1 MFGIS
6 NPQFAIRNPNSS
18 KMNIL
23 GISCFYHD
31 AAAALIQ
38 DGNLIAAAEE
48 ERFSRKKHDYNFPEL
63 AIDFCLEQTGIK
75 GGDVDYVVFHEK
87 PLVKFERILMT
98 VLGAYPRTSRVFR
111 EAMVAWFN
119 EKLWIK
125 GRILKKLGLPQ
136 ERILFSE
143 HHLSHA
149 ASALF
154 CSPFAEA
161 AIMTVDGVGEWTTT
175 TLGRGHADWNCGG
188 ANRIELFEEIHF
200 PNSLGLLYS
209 AFTAFLGFE
218 VNEGEYKVMG
228 MAPYG
233 EPRYLDKVYRLIDVN
248 DDGSFRLKMDYFAF
262 HKSTE
267 HSFNSRF
274 VDLFGKP
281 RRPDSDFFTLTTHPN
296 RDHPSWNNSVAAENQ
311 MYADVAA
318 SIQRATEEILL
329 KMANHLQQQTG
340 LTRLCVAGGVML
352 NSVANGRI
360 LRETAFDDMFIQ
372 PAAGD
377 AGAALGAALWVHHVL
392 LQQPRK
398 FVLNHCYWGES
409 FSAGDVATFLR
420 ENNIAHEH
428 FDNEE
433 VLLDRS
439 VDYLQQGKVFGWFKG
454 RFEWGPRA
462 LGNRSI
468 LADPRKLEMK
478 GVVNEKIK
486 FREPFR
492 PFAPVILDE
501 RTREY
506 FDLPASKNHQAAR
519 FMQFVAPIREDKQG
533 SIPAVNHQGTGRLQT
548 IQREV
553 NPSYY
558 GLVEKFGEAT
568 GVPVLLNTSY
578 NLRGEPMVSS
588 PANAYRT
595 FCNSG
600 LDMLVMEN
608 FLIRK

>member
-1 MFGIS
+1 
-6 NPQFAIRNPNSS
+6 
-18 KMNIL
+18 MNIL

-31 AAAALIQ
+31 AAAALLR
-38 DGNLIAAAEE
+38 DGDLIAAGEE

-63 AIDFCLEQTGIK
+63 AIDFCLEK
-75 GGDVDYVVFHEK
+75 ASLKPGDLDYVVFHEK

-98 VLGAYPRTSRVFR
+98 VLGAYPKTSRVFR

-125 GRILKKLGLPQ
+125 GRILKKLGLPPD
-136 ERILFSE
+136 RILFSE
-143 HHLSHA
+143 HHVSHA

-154 CSPFAEA
+154 CSQFEEA

-175 TLGRGHADWNCGG
+175 TLGRGRADWKDGG
-188 ANRIELFEEIHF
+188 ENRIELFEEIHF

-233 EPRYLDKVYRLIDVN
+233 EPRYLEKVYKLIDVN
-248 DDGSFRLKMDYFAF
+248 NDGSFRLNMDYFAF

-274 VDLFGKP
+274 VDLFGTP
-281 RRPDSDFFTLTTHPN
+281 RRPDADFYTLTTHPR
-296 RDHPSWNNSVAAENQ
+296 RDHPHWSNDIAETNQ
-311 MYADVAA
+311 KYADIAA
-318 SIQRATEEILL
+318 SIQRALEEILL
-329 KMANHLQQQTG
+329 KMANHLHQRTG
-340 LTRLCVAGGVML
+340 LKKLCVAGGVML

-360 LRETAFDDMFIQ
+360 LSETAFDDMFIQ

-392 LQQPRK
+392 LKQPRK
-398 FVLNHCYWGES
+398 FVLNHCYWGEG
-409 FSAGDVATFLR
+409 FSETAIADFLR
-420 ENNIAHEH
+420 TNQIPHEQ

-433 VLLDRS
+433 RMLDQVVNRM
-439 VDYLQQGKVFGWFKG
+439 VEGKVFGWFKG

-468 LADPRKLEMK
+468 LADPRRAEMK
-478 GVVNEKIK
+478 GIVNEKIK

-506 FDLPASKNHQAAR
+506 FDLPESKNHHAAR
-519 FMQFVAPIREDKQG
+519 FMQFVAPIRPEKQ
-533 SIPAVNHQGTGRLQT
+533 SLIPAVNHQGTGRLQT

-558 GLVEKFGEAT
+558 RLVEKFGEAT

-578 NLRGEPMVSS
+578 NLRGEPMVTT

-595 FCNSG
+595 FTNSG
-600 LDMLVMEN
+600 LDLLVMEN
-608 FLIRK
+608 FLIGK

>member
-1 MFGIS
+1 
-6 NPQFAIRNPNSS
+6 
-18 KMNIL
+18 MN
-23 GISCFYHD
+23 
-31 AAAALIQ
+31 
-38 DGNLIAAAEE
+38 
-48 ERFSRKKHDYNFPEL
+48 
-63 AIDFCLEQTGIK
+63 
-75 GGDVDYVVFHEK
+75 
-87 PLVKFERILMT
+87 
-98 VLGAYPRTSRVFR
+98 
-111 EAMVAWFN
+111 
-119 EKLWIK
+119 
-125 GRILKKLGLPQ
+125 
-136 ERILFSE
+136 
-143 HHLSHA
+143 
-149 ASALF
+149 
-154 CSPFAEA
+154 
-161 AIMTVDGVGEWTTT
+161 
-175 TLGRGHADWNCGG
+175 GRGV
-188 ANRIELFEEIHF
+188 NRIELVEEIHF

-233 EPRYLDKVYRLIDVN
+233 EPRYLDKVYELIDVN
-248 DDGSFRLKMDYFAF
+248 ADGSFRLNMDYFAF

-267 HSFNSRF
+267 HSFSSRF
-274 VDLFGKP
+274 ADLFGMP
-281 RRPDSDFFTLTTHPN
+281 RRSDADFFTLITHPG
-296 RDHPSWNNSVAAENQ
+296 RDHPQWDNRIADENQ
-311 MYADVAA
+311 RYADIAA

-329 KMANHLQQQTG
+329 KMANHLHERTG
-340 LTRLCVAGGVML
+340 LKKLCVAGGVML

-409 FSAGDVATFLR
+409 FSDVAIIDFLKT
-420 ENNIAHEH
+420 NNIPYEQ

-433 VLLDRS
+433 LMLDRV
-439 VDYLQQGKVFGWFKG
+439 VDQIMQGKVFGWFKG

-468 LADPRKLEMK
+468 LADPRRAEMK
-478 GVVNEKIK
+478 GIVNEKIK

-506 FDLPASKNHQAAR
+506 FDLPESKNHRAAR
-519 FMQFVAPIREDKQG
+519 FMQFVTPIREEKQS

-558 GLVEKFGEAT
+558 RLVET
-568 GVPVLLNTSY
+568 
-578 NLRGEPMVSS
+578 
-588 PANAYRT
+588 
-595 FCNSG
+595 
-600 LDMLVMEN
+600 
-608 FLIRK
+608 I

>member
-1 MFGIS
+1 
-6 NPQFAIRNPNSS
+6 
-18 KMNIL
+18 MNIL

-31 AAAALIQ
+31 AAAALLR
-38 DGNLIAAAEE
+38 DGELIAAGEE

-63 AIDFCLEQTGIK
+63 AIDFCLETAGIK
-75 GGDVDYVVFHEK
+75 AGDLDYVVFHEK

-98 VLGAYPRTSRVFR
+98 VLGAYPKTSTVFR
-111 EAMVAWFN
+111 EAMVSWFN

-125 GRILKKLGLPQ
+125 GRILKKLGIRQ
-136 ERILFSE
+136 DRILFSE
-143 HHLSHA
+143 HHMSHA
-149 ASALF
+149 ASTLF
-154 CSPFAEA
+154 CSPFADA

-175 TLGRGHADWNCGG
+175 TLGRGRADWNGG
-188 ANRIELFEEIHF
+188 GENRIELFEEIHF

-233 EPRYLDKVYRLIDVN
+233 EPRYLDKVYKLVDVN
-248 DDGSFRLKMDYFAF
+248 SDGSFRLNMEYFAF

-274 VDLFGKP
+274 ADLFGTP
-281 RRPDSDFFTLTTHPN
+281 RRSDADFYTLTTHPL
-296 RDHPSWNNSVAAENQ
+296 RDHPQWDNRVADENQ
-311 MYADVAA
+311 KYADIAA

-329 KMANHLQQQTG
+329 KMANHLHERTG
-340 LTRLCVAGGVML
+340 LTKLCVAGGVML

-398 FVLNHCYWGES
+398 FVLNHCYWGEG
-409 FSAGDVATFLR
+409 FADAAVGDFLR
-420 ENNIAHEH
+420 ANSIPHEQI
-428 FDNEE
+428 DNEE
-433 VLLDRS
+433 LMLDR
-439 VDYLQQGKVFGWFKG
+439 VVEQMMQGKVFGWFKG

-468 LADPRKLEMK
+468 LADPRRPEMK
-478 GVVNEKIK
+478 GIVNEKIK

-506 FDLPASKNHQAAR
+506 FDLPESKNHHAAR
-519 FMQFVAPIREDKQG
+519 FMQFVTPIREEKQ
-533 SIPAVNHQGTGRLQT
+533 SLIPAVNHQGTGRLQT

-558 GLVEKFGEAT
+558 RLIEKFGEAT

-578 NLRGEPMVSS
+578 NLRGEPMVST
-588 PANAYRT
+588 PANAFRT
-595 FCNSG
+595 FSNSG
-600 LDMLVMEN
+600 LDLLVMEN

>member
-1 MFGIS
+1 
-6 NPQFAIRNPNSS
+6 
-18 KMNIL
+18 MNIL

-31 AAAALIQ
+31 AAAALLR
-38 DGNLIAAAEE
+38 DGDLIAAAEE

-63 AIDFCLEQTGIK
+63 AIDFCLEKAGIK
-75 GGDVDYVVFHEK
+75 SGDLDYVVFHEK

-98 VLGAYPRTSRVFR
+98 VLGAYPKTSRVFR

-136 ERILFSE
+136 DRILFSE

-154 CSPFAEA
+154 CSPFEEA

-175 TLGRGHADWNCGG
+175 TLGRGKADWNGG
-188 ANRIELFEEIHF
+188 GENRIELFEEIHF

-233 EPRYLDKVYRLIDVN
+233 EPRYLDKVYQLIDVN
-248 DDGSFRLKMDYFAF
+248 ADGSFRLNMDYFAF

-267 HSFNSRF
+267 HSFSSRF
-274 VDLFGKP
+274 ADLFGTP
-281 RRPDSDFFTLTTHPN
+281 RRSDADFFTLTTHPG
-296 RDHPSWNNSVAAENQ
+296 RDHPQWDNRIADENQ
-311 MYADVAA
+311 RYADIAA

-329 KMANHLQQQTG
+329 KMANHLHERTG
-340 LTRLCVAGGVML
+340 LKKLCVAGGVML

-409 FSAGDVATFLR
+409 FSDAAIVDFLKT
-420 ENNIAHEH
+420 NNISYEQ

-433 VLLDRS
+433 LMLDRV
-439 VDYLQQGKVFGWFKG
+439 VDQIMQGKVFGWFKG

-468 LADPRKLEMK
+468 LADPRRAEMK
-478 GVVNEKIK
+478 GIVNEKIK

-506 FDLPASKNHQAAR
+506 FDLPESKNHHAAR
-519 FMQFVAPIREDKQG
+519 FMQFVTPIREDKQ
-533 SIPAVNHQGTGRLQT
+533 SLIPAVNHQGTGRLQT

-558 GLVEKFGEAT
+558 RLVEKFGEAT

-578 NLRGEPMVSS
+578 NLRGEPMVST
-588 PANAYRT
+588 PANAFRT
-595 FCNSG
+595 FSNSG
-600 LDMLVMEN
+600 LDLLVMEN
-608 FLIRK
+608 FLIRKDRG

>member
-1 MFGIS
+1 
-6 NPQFAIRNPNSS
+6 
-18 KMNIL
+18 MNVL

-31 AAAALIQ
+31 AAAALLR
-38 DGNLIAAAEE
+38 DGVLIAAAEE
-48 ERFSRKKHDYNFPEL
+48 ERFSRRKHDYHFPDL
-63 AIDFCLEQTGIK
+63 AIDFCLEKAGLK
-75 GGDVDYVVFHEK
+75 PGDLDYVVFHEK

-98 VLGAYPRTSRVFR
+98 VLGAYPKTSRVFR

-125 GRILKKLGLPQ
+125 GRILRKLGIAAD
-136 ERILFSE
+136 RILFSE

-154 CSPFAEA
+154 CSPFEEA

-175 TLGRGHADWNCGG
+175 TLGRGQTDWQGG
-188 ANRIELFEEIHF
+188 GENRIQLFEEIHF

-209 AFTAFLGFE
+209 AFTSFLGFE

-233 EPRYLDKVYRLIDVN
+233 EPRYLDEVYQLIQVN
-248 DDGSFRLKMDYFAF
+248 EDGSFRLNMDYFAF
-262 HKSTE
+262 HQSTE
-267 HSFNSRF
+267 HSFNTRF
-274 VDLFGKP
+274 ADLFGTP
-281 RRPDSDFFTLTTHPN
+281 RRPAADFYTLTTHPR
-296 RDHPSWNNSVAAENQ
+296 RDHPHWETRLAEENQ
-311 MYADVAA
+311 KYADIAA

-329 KMANHLQQQTG
+329 KMANHLQHETG
-340 LTRLCVAGGVML
+340 LTKLCVAGGVML

-377 AGAALGAALWVHHVL
+377 AGAALGAALWAYHVL
-392 LQQPRK
+392 LQRPRK
-398 FVLNHCYWGES
+398 FVLNHCYWGEE
-409 FSAGDVATFLR
+409 FSDAKVNDFLR
-420 ENNIAHEH
+420 TNHIPHER
-428 FDNEE
+428 FDDEE
-433 VLLDRS
+433 RMLDRV
-439 VDYLQQGKVFGWFKG
+439 VDQIMDGKVFGWFKG

-468 LADPRKLEMK
+468 LADPRRAEMK
-478 GVVNEKIK
+478 GIVNEKIK

-506 FDLPASKNHQAAR
+506 FDLPESKNHHAAR
-519 FMQFVAPIREDKQG
+519 FMQFVTPIREEKQA

-548 IQREV
+548 IQREI

-558 GLVEKFGEAT
+558 RLVEKFGEAT

-578 NLRGEPMVSS
+578 NLRGEPMVST
-588 PANAYRT
+588 PADAYRT
-595 FCNSG
+595 FSNSG
-600 LDMLVMEN
+600 LDLLIMEN
-608 FLIRK
+608 FLIKK

>member
-1 MFGIS
+1 
-6 NPQFAIRNPNSS
+6 
-18 KMNIL
+18 
-23 GISCFYHD
+23 
-31 AAAALIQ
+31 
-38 DGNLIAAAEE
+38 
-48 ERFSRKKHDYNFPEL
+48 
-63 AIDFCLEQTGIK
+63 
-75 GGDVDYVVFHEK
+75 
-87 PLVKFERILMT
+87 MT
-98 VLGAYPRTSRVFR
+98 VLGAYPKTSRVFR

-125 GRILKKLGLPQ
+125 GRILKKLGLPPD
-136 ERILFSE
+136 RILFSE
-143 HHLSHA
+143 HHVSHA

-154 CSPFAEA
+154 CSQFEEA

-175 TLGRGHADWNCGG
+175 TLGRGRADWKDGG
-188 ANRIELFEEIHF
+188 ENRIELFEEIHF

-233 EPRYLDKVYRLIDVN
+233 EPRYLEKVYKLIDVN
-248 DDGSFRLKMDYFAF
+248 DDGSFRLNMDYFAF

-274 VDLFGKP
+274 VDLFGTP
-281 RRPDSDFFTLTTHPN
+281 RRPDADFYTRTTHPR
-296 RDHPSWNNSVAAENQ
+296 RDHPHWSDNTAEANQ
-311 MYADVAA
+311 EYADIAA
-318 SIQRATEEILL
+318 SIQRALEEILL
-329 KMANHLQQQTG
+329 KMAHHLYQRTG
-340 LTRLCVAGGVML
+340 LKKLCVAGGVML

-360 LRETAFDDMFIQ
+360 LSETAFDDMFIQ

-392 LQQPRK
+392 LKQPRK
-398 FVLNHCYWGES
+398 FVLNHCYWGEG
-409 FSAGDVATFLR
+409 FSETAIADFLR
-420 ENNIAHEH
+420 TNQIPHEQ

-433 VLLDRS
+433 KMLDQVVSRM
-439 VDYLQQGKVFGWFKG
+439 VEGKVFGWFKG

-468 LADPRKLEMK
+468 LADPRRAEMK
-478 GVVNEKIK
+478 GIVNEKIK

-506 FDLPASKNHQAAR
+506 FDLPESKNHHAAR
-519 FMQFVAPIREDKQG
+519 FMQFVAPIRPEKQ
-533 SIPAVNHQGTGRLQT
+533 SLIPAVNHQGTGRLQT

-558 GLVEKFGEAT
+558 RLVEKFGEAT

-578 NLRGEPMVSS
+578 NLRGEPMVTT

-595 FCNSG
+595 FTNSG
-600 LDMLVMEN
+600 LDLLVMEN
-608 FLIRK
+608 FLIGK